1 MDKKLLYTA
10 PAAHELDV
18 CFDASFLQSATAG
31 PIQDWNED
39 DDPIDF

>member
-10 PAAHELDV
+10 PAVRELDV
-18 CFDASFLQSATAG
+18 RFDTSFLQSATAG

-39 DDPIDF
+39 DDSIDF

>member
-18 CFDASFLQSATAG
+18 RFDASFLQSATAG

-39 DDPIDF
+39 DDSIDF